1 MTIVLAHQESWGVT
15 VLLVLWAVAFGFMV
29 LRWANERAQQRL
41 EAGRAE
47 AARRAGASDTEQ
59 SDADG
64 GTSG

>member
-47 AARRAGASDTEQ
+47 AARRATATDEERSSPEE
-59 SDADG
+59 S
-64 GTSG
+64 TSG